1 MSRFQTLSEIYPNLY
16 DYLKHPELKALKA
29 VGNTEINEQLG
40 KIRYYEGPPPSP
52 PPPIVDLDG
61 PPPQLQLQLMR
72 ADAEIIRQ
80 TLFIILNNES
90 CEVIDI
96 LSGDDIE
103 PLDPKDDAKYKD
115 LPEFLRKNRD
125 RARARGHLK
134 EHLAKK
140 TNDNYVSTYDIYDE
154 SVELLNTPSVPFRI
168 VKNGRTISL
177 KQMYNR
183 FPNGQTEPVGNLVYN
198 QGELEGQNVVFD
210 EYGRVISYPVRNSF
224 KSKNKTKKSKKSSKT
239 KKSKKSLNFS
249 YI

>member
-1 MSRFQTLSEIYPNLY
+1 MSRLQTLSKKYPLY
-16 DYLKHPELKALKA
+16 NYLEHPQLKALKA

-40 KIRYYEGPPPSP
+40 KIRYYEGPPPSL

-61 PPPQLQLQLMR
+61 PPPPLQLMR
-72 ADAEIIRQ
+72 ADAVEISPQ

-103 PLDPKDDAKYKD
+103 PLDPRDDAKYED
-115 LPEFLRKNRD
+115 LPVFLRKNRD

-154 SVELLNTPSVPFRI
+154 SVKLLNTPFRI
-168 VKNGRTISL
+168 VKNGQPISL
-177 KQMYNR
+177 KQM
-183 FPNGQTEPVGNLVYN
+183 
-198 QGELEGQNVVFD
+198 
-210 EYGRVISYPVRNSF
+210 
-224 KSKNKTKKSKKSSKT
+224 
-239 KKSKKSLNFS
+239 
-249 YI
+249 